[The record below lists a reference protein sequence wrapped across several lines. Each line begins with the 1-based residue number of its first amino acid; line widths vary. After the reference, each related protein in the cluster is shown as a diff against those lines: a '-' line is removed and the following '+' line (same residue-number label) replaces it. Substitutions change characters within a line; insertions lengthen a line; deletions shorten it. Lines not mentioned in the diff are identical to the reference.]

1 MREVCFLTTDD
12 LTGYTFDDELA
23 VGPLASL
30 GWRVSYES
38 WRNNAAEWQRYEA
51 VVIRTPWDYQDD
63 PDSFLHALKRI
74 EDSGTRLEN
83 PYRIVEWNFNKKYLS
98 YLEMKGIP
106 VVKTAFSF
114 GGLDERAFKRFKE
127 TAGTDEV
134 VIKPTV
140 SATAQD
146 TFRLREFDA
155 EVAGIFNGREFM
167 MQPFMASITNE
178 GEYSL
183 FYFNGEFSHAIL
195 KSPKSGDFRV
205 QEEHGGLISSAEPE
219 TELSNLGDQ
228 VLESLGGRLLYAR
241 IDAVRGSDGG
251 FEIMEVELIE
261 PALYF
266 RMDQGSAGRFAR
278 AFDQRMNEL

>member
-23 VGPLASL
+23 VAPLASL

-38 WRNNAAEWQRYEA
+38 WRNTAADWHRYES

-63 PDSFLHALKRI
+63 PDSFLQTLKRI
-74 EDSGTRLEN
+74 EDSRTRLEN
-83 PYRIVEWNFNKKYLS
+83 PLRIVEWNLNKKYLS
-98 YLEMKGIP
+98 DLEAKGIP
-106 VVKTAFSF
+106 VVKTVFSE
-114 GGLDERAFKRFKE
+114 GRLDEGKFQQFRE
-127 TAGTDEV
+127 IAGTDEI

-155 EVAGIFNGREFM
+155 EVARKFDGREFM
-167 MQPFMASITNE
+167 MQPFVASITNE

-183 FYFNGEFSHAIL
+183 FYFNGEFCHAIL
-195 KSPKSGDFRV
+195 KSPRSGDFRF
-205 QEEHGGLISSAEPE
+205 QEEHGVLISPAEPE

-228 VLESLGGRLLYAR
+228 VLESLGEQLLYAR
-241 IDAVRGSDGG
+241 IDAVRGSGGG
-251 FEIMEVELIE
+251 FEIMEGELIG

-266 RMDQGSAGRFAR
+266 RMDQGSAARFAR

>member
-23 VGPLASL
+23 VAPLASL

-38 WRNNAAEWQRYEA
+38 WRNTAADWHRYES

-63 PDSFLHALKRI
+63 PDSFLQTLKRI

-83 PYRIVEWNFNKKYLS
+83 PYRIVEWNLNKKYLS
-98 YLEMKGIP
+98 DLEAKGIP
-106 VVKTAFSF
+106 VIKAAFSF
-114 GGLDERAFKRFKE
+114 GGLDESKFERFKE
-127 TAGTDEV
+127 TAGTDEI
-134 VIKPTV
+134 VIKPAV

-155 EVAGIFNGREFM
+155 EVARKFEGREFM
-167 MQPFMASITNE
+167 MQPFIASITNE

-195 KSPKSGDFRV
+195 KSPKTGDFRV
-205 QEEHGGLISSAEPE
+205 QEEHGGLISPAEPE

-228 VLESLGGRLLYAR
+228 VLESLGERLLYAR
-241 IDAVRGSDGG
+241 IDAVRGPGGG

>member
-23 VGPLASL
+23 VEPLASL

-38 WRNNAAEWQRYEA
+38 WKDNAAEWQRYEA

-63 PDSFLHALKRI
+63 PVGFLQALKRI
-74 EDSGTRLEN
+74 ENSGTRLEN

-98 YLEMKGIP
+98 YLEAEGIP
-106 VVKTAFSF
+106 VVKTAFSE
-114 GGLDERAFKRFKE
+114 GRLDEGKFQQFRE
-127 TAGTDEV
+127 IAGTDEV

-155 EVAGIFNGREFM
+155 EVARKFDGREFM

-183 FYFNGEFSHAIL
+183 FYFNGELSHAIL

-205 QEEHGGLISSAEPE
+205 QEEHGGLISPAEPE
-219 TELSNLGDQ
+219 TELSNLADQ
-228 VLESLGGRLLYAR
+228 VLESLGEPLLYAR
-241 IDAVRGSDGG
+241 IDAVRGSSGG

>member
-1 MREVCFLTTDD
+1 MRDVCFLTTDD

-30 GWRVSYES
+30 GWQVSYES
-38 WRNNAAEWQRYEA
+38 WWNTAADWQRYES

-63 PDSFLHALKRI
+63 PDSFLQALERI

-83 PYRIVEWNFNKKYLS
+83 PLRIVEWNLNKRYLS
-98 YLEMKGIP
+98 DLEAKGIP
-106 VVKTAFSF
+106 VVKTAFSE
-114 GGLDERAFKRFKE
+114 GGLDGRKFQQFREV
-127 TAGTDEV
+127 AGTDEI

-155 EVAGIFNGREFM
+155 EVARKFDGREFM
-167 MQPFMASITNE
+167 MQPFMESITSE

-195 KSPKSGDFRV
+195 KSPRSGDFRV
-205 QEEHGGLISSAEPE
+205 QEEHGGLISPAEPE
-219 TELSNLGDQ
+219 TELSNLGDR
-228 VLESLGGRLLYAR
+228 VLESLGERLLYAR
-241 IDAVRGSDGG
+241 IDAVRGSSGG
-251 FEIMEVELIE
+251 FAIMEVELIE

-266 RMDQGSAGRFAR
+266 RMDQGSAARFAR